1 MVGTFRSVFG
11 NNLFTVAPDGH
22 CEFSFHS
29 IPSTECH
36 AVGTLRPDP
45 AGGSN
50 RFLAELRDDPTPDS
64 DGSPDTGILRFSYAP
79 ADRAWQML
87 SLDDGECDALSLEE
101 ESSLTVDGVVEHD
114 DIWFELR
121 FVPDPASFDWSAAP
135 DAARRH
141 FIGTWKNLADGGDG
155 ATVVLSPDGSGT
167 IENTNLPAPATCK
180 WFVVRHDNGWHVI
193 CETIDHGS
201 PSVPPEPYFAVLEPD
216 ARFRRLRLVNGTYCR
231 ELAMASNYQESL
243 SDPDPTCF
251 DRIADT
257 PPAGPAAQEDP
268 PSAP

>member
-1 MVGTFRSVFG
+1 MTGTFHALLG
-11 NNLFTVAPDGH
+11 DNLLTIAPDGH
-22 CEFSFHS
+22 CEISF
-29 IPSTECH
+29 PSMEFH
-36 AVGTLRPDP
+36 AVGSLRPDP
-45 AGGSN
+45 TGKAD
-50 RFLAELRDDPTPDS
+50 RFLAELPSAP
-64 DGSPDTGILRFSYAP
+64 GPDTEGLSDTTTLLFAYAP

-87 SLDDGECDALSLEE
+87 SVDDGNCCVVSLEE
-101 ESSLTVDGVVEHD
+101 ESSMIVDGGVERD
-114 DIWFELR
+114 DAWFMGR

-135 DAARRH
+135 DGARRH

-257 PPAGPAAQEDP
+257 PPTYP
-268 PSAP
+268 PRNAP